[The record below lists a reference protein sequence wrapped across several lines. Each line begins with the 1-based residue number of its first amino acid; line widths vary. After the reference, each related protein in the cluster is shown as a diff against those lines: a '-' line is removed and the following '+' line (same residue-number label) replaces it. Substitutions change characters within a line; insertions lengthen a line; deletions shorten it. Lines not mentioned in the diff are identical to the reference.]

1 MEEKANALK
10 KVRMEIIIN
19 ALLMIIWVVILI
31 IRLTKNT
38 EDTFG
43 IILYSVCIVLF
54 LAATIVAI
62 VKYRKLKKEQ

>member
-1 MEEKANALK
+1 MEEKTNALK
-10 KVRMEIIIN
+10 KLKMEIIFN
-19 ALLMIIWVVILI
+19 ALMMIIWVVILI

-43 IILYSVCIVLF
+43 IILYSVCIALF
-54 LAATIVAI
+54 LAAMIVCI